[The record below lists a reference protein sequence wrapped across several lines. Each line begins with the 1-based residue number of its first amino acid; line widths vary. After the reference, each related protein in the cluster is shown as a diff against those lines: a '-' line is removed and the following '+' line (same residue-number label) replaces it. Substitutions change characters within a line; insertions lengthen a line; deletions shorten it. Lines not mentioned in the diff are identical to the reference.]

1 MDTTRVRI
9 ILLNIVLL
17 DADVIMDMHR
27 FNIWDEIVAK
37 NKTYISSIILRQEY
51 IIMKTIMELNIIL
64 IYLKMWNQD
73 SRKFLFLLMN

>member
-27 FNIWDEIVAK
+27 FNIWDQVLQYHIF
-37 NKTYISSIILRQEY
+37 
-51 IIMKTIMELNIIL
+51 M
-64 IYLKMWNQD
+64 D
-73 SRKFLFLLMN
+73 SRNSPLYVYKCKHMFVIVKICLRT